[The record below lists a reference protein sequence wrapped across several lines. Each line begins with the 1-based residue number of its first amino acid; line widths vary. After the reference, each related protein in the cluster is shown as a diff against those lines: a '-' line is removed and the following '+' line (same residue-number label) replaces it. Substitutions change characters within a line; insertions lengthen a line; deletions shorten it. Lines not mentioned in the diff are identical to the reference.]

1 MFSPHLWC
9 LEIFTFN
16 MKLIFAS
23 NNRHKAEEI
32 HSLIGKEYEVR
43 TMKEAGIDLDI
54 PEPFN
59 TLEENAATKSQ
70 TIFQLTGA
78 NCFSEDTGLE
88 VYKLNGK
95 PGVNSARY
103 AGEEKSFEKNIEK
116 LLVDLKN
123 LPDRKARFRAVIS
136 LIIDGKEIQFEG
148 ITEGSILPEKRGIN
162 GFGYDP
168 VFLPDGSDKTF
179 AEMELHEKN
188 QYSHRRKAMEK
199 MVIFLKTLN

>member
-1 MFSPHLWC
+1 
-9 LEIFTFN
+9 

-136 LIIDGKEIQFEG
+136 LIIDGKETQFEG